1 MAGVEHRP
9 PIRAG
14 DPPLRIVRSTRR
26 RVRATA
32 FARDGHIEVRLP
44 ARLAADEAERT
55 ITTLVD
61 RVTRRDRARRRG
73 GDGWLAQRADE
84 VARRWVG
91 GVAPARV
98 TWSSRM
104 TRRWAS
110 ATPATG
116 EIRISDVAA
125 TFPDR
130 VLDYLLVH
138 ELAHLRV
145 PDHSE
150 GFHAIVDGYPHAAWA
165 RGFLAGVSHAGAT
178 GPGPEA
184 GSGDVPAADQPA
196 APASPASSP
205 GSSAESSPT

>member
-1 MAGVEHRP
+1 MPTRVEHRAP
-9 PIRAG
+9 LTTG
-14 DPPLRIVRSTRR
+14 EPPLRIVRSTRR
-26 RVRATA
+26 RSRATA

-44 ARLAADEAERT
+44 AGLPDDEAERT
-55 ITTLVD
+55 IATLVA
-61 RVTRRDRARRRG
+61 RVTRRDRARARG
-73 GDGWLAQRADE
+73 GDEWLARRAAE
-84 VARRWVG
+84 VGRRWVD
-91 GVAPARV
+91 GVSASEV

-116 EIRISDVAA
+116 RIRVSDVAA

-150 GFHAIVDGYPHAAWA
+150 AFHQIVDGYPHTAWA
-165 RGFLAGVSHAGAT
+165 RGFLAGVSHAGVT
-178 GPGPEA
+178 GVDRPDQ
-184 GSGDVPAADQPA
+184 SSVPDDP
-196 APASPASSP
+196 PS
-205 GSSAESSPT
+205 SSASGSESSSGG